1 MIAIMATHATIV
13 QAAAMAPIERLL
25 SEDPCCDW
33 LDSELSGVEE
43 TAGVEETIAGGDGVV
58 RPCELF
64 VV

>member
-1 MIAIMATHATIV
+1 MNAIMATHATIV

-25 SEDPCCDW
+25 SEDTCCDW
-33 LDSELSGVEE
+33 LDSELS
-43 TAGVEETIAGGDGVV
+43 GVEETIAGGDGVV

>member
-1 MIAIMATHATIV
+1 MMAIMPTHATIV

-33 LDSELSGVEE
+33 SDSELSGVEE

-58 RPCELF
+58 SPCELF